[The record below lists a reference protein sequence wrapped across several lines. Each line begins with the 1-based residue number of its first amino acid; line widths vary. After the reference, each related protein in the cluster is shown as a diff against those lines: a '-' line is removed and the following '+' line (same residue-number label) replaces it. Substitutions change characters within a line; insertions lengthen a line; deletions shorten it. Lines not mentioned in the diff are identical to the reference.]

1 MPVLITE
8 DDTYTVAAK
17 IEHLI
22 CKIQKTDK
30 DKIQEATRIVRKYV
44 DVKTILKDA

>member
-1 MPVLITE
+1 MPVLITN

-30 DKIQEATRIVRKYV
+30 DKILEATRLVEKYV
-44 DVKTILKDA
+44 DVQEILDKS